1 MKALPKLSKLTS
13 LDLHGDTWEKTLLT
27 LSDIA
32 FLQHLVQ
39 LKHLGLHHY
48 ELECNIQDL
57 TGGDVDCQTLRGNP
71 DTLQTLA
78 RPYKP

>member
-1 MKALPKLSKLTS
+1 MQALPKLSKLTS

-32 FLQHLVQ
+32 LLQHLAQ

-48 ELECNIQDL
+48 ELECDIQDL
-57 TGGDVDCQTLRGNP
+57 TGGEIDF
-71 DTLQTLA
+71 LA
-78 RPYKP
+78 LPETP